1 MAMPRTYTKQN
12 ICDNTLDEA
21 QLATR
26 CPLDNG
32 RRSITPV
39 HPSIGNLDKLPVEIL
54 TQVLMYTD
62 VPSITRFRRV
72 NSLAM
77 LLVDSVPKYAAIIK
91 HCPNIIRAILSIQ
104 ADGFNCN
111 VLYATLSSTRC
122 STCDCFGDHLYLI
135 DCRRVCYLCFTSRP
149 EYMPLTIGRASTF
162 FKPDTTQQRPAI
174 TSRQSLRV
182 ANPPSILGLPGRY
195 CTAWSDKGGNL
206 VRKRLELFDR
216 GAVIQDPAGP
226 GFRML
231 DKGNREPY
239 RFMAIITALHL
250 FDSGL
255 QVDWG
260 YFCLG
265 CENETEEGKRHFRIK
280 YTRNEFLEHVA
291 KYGPVKETPRI
302 PGRYIHA
309 SQAQQ

>member
-91 HCPNIIRAILSIQ
+91 HCPNIIRAILSIE

-122 STCDCFGDHLYLI
+122 STCDC
-135 DCRRVCYLCFTSRP
+135 
-149 EYMPLTIGRASTF
+149 
-162 FKPDTTQQRPAI
+162 
-174 TSRQSLRV
+174 
-182 ANPPSILGLPGRY
+182 
-195 CTAWSDKGGNL
+195 L
-206 VRKRLELFDR
+206 V
-216 GAVIQDPAGP
+216 
-226 GFRML
+226 
-231 DKGNREPY
+231 
-239 RFMAIITALHL
+239 
-250 FDSGL
+250 
-255 QVDWG
+255 
-260 YFCLG
+260 
-265 CENETEEGKRHFRIK
+265 
-280 YTRNEFLEHVA
+280 
-291 KYGPVKETPRI
+291 
-302 PGRYIHA
+302 
-309 SQAQQ
+309 